1 MLKKDR
7 TKETPRWLL
16 VLALVF
22 LTNPVVVIFDY
33 LPDLVGYL
41 IIAGALKFLSDR
53 APYFEEARG
62 GFLRLALVSLVKL
75 PAYVIMTYAKGQNVG
90 DSDIN
95 ALFAFSFTVI
105 EAVLLFGALKN
116 TFEAL
121 SYLGQRSDAAALLKP
136 FPISKR
142 TRTMTPERLQILTY
156 IFVGIKA
163 AATALPEML
172 LLTRGVS
179 ADEYGKVFNLARLY
193 PYVII
198 FAFVLVFV
206 LGIILTKRFSKYL
219 RAIYS
224 EGKIRDAAD
233 SLHEGER
240 LDELRRK
247 LKLKDI
253 KFTLA
258 IFIASAVLTLNI
270 SFDNLEQVNLL
281 PDFLFGILMLYGVY
295 RLLKHIGG
303 SKKAI
308 ALCGVYSAVSLVFY
322 IIHTAFLI
330 RNGYDALATS
340 KIAKAEYIPVM
351 ISSGAELLALV
362 LLFVSVS
369 GVLLRFA
376 ATYTGLNPHDRGY
389 SRYDAEQAKMM
400 KRRVCL
406 WCGFGILG
414 GVCKLLE
421 TIFRYPAKIIYIATE
436 QGSAAIAEGIAPW
449 FGVVTL
455 VCCALFIA
463 YTVRLFSL
471 LREEARCPEGNE
483 ESIPK
488 RNEAFVPER
497 NEASVSDRR
506 EINVPNLHKE
516 GDVIMTTSKIGK
528 ILKAAT
534 AVMAVVLGVLFII
547 AVCHLY
553 YTGGET
559 PYSRERVGDYLAW
572 LIIPG
577 IITLLL
583 VIAGIIYNLV
593 TGESDVAPTERT
605 KGELLES
612 FKSRYDLN
620 SLNGQEAALAR
631 KLERRRNI
639 IDFAVS
645 QISAICFVF
654 ILDYLL
660 FIAKF
665 SVENMNAEI
674 MSAFAVCLPIAAL
687 GIGIHAVRAYFS
699 ERSAGEELEALR
711 AAVKNNGAQSV
722 KKQPQKKEKRV
733 NTLLITRIAVAA
745 IAVILTVAGIFNGGM
760 EDVLQKAVKICT
772 ECIGLG

>member
-1 MLKKDR
+1 M
-7 TKETPRWLL
+7 KETPRWLL

-41 IIAGALKFLSDR
+41 IIAGALKFLADR
-53 APYFEEARG
+53 APYFEEART
-62 GFLRLALVSLVKL
+62 GFLRLALVSLAKI
-75 PAYVIMTYAKGQNVG
+75 PSYVIMTYAKGENVG
-90 DSDIN
+90 DRDIN
-95 ALFAFSFTVI
+95 SLFAFTFAVI
-105 EAVLLFGALKN
+105 ETVLLFSALKN
-116 TFEAL
+116 LFEAL
-121 SYLGQRSDAAALLKP
+121 SYLGQRSDAAALLRP

-142 TRTMTPERLQILTY
+142 GRTLTPEGLQIISY
-156 IFVGIKA
+156 VFVGLKA

-179 ADEYGKVFNLARLY
+179 ADEYGKVFNVAKLY

-198 FAFVLVFV
+198 LSVVTVFIF
-206 LGIILTKRFSKYL
+206 GIILTKRFSKYL
-219 RAIYS
+219 TAIYS
-224 EGKIRDAAD
+224 EGRIRAAAD
-233 SLHEGER
+233 GLYEGER
-240 LDELRRK
+240 RDGLYRK
-247 LKLKDI
+247 LKVKDI
-253 KFTLA
+253 KFSLA
-258 IFIASAVLTLNI
+258 LFIAASVLTLNI
-270 SFDNLEQVNLL
+270 SFDNLDRVNLL
-281 PDFLFGILMLYGVY
+281 PDFLFGLLMLYAVH
-295 RLLKHIGG
+295 RLSKHTG
-303 SKKAI
+303 SGKRAM
-308 ALCGVYSAVSLVFY
+308 LFCGVYSAVSLVSY
-322 IIHTAFLI
+322 IIHTDFLI

-351 ISSGAELLALV
+351 IAGGAELLALIF
-362 LLFVSVS
+362 LFISLS
-369 GVLLRFA
+369 GVLFGFA
-376 ATYTGLNPHDRGY
+376 ALYNGLDPHDKSY
-389 SRYDAEQAKMM
+389 SRYDAEQARLM
-400 KRRVCL
+400 KKRIYL
-406 WCGFGILG
+406 WCGIGALG

-436 QGSAAIAEGIAPW
+436 EGSAAIAEGIAPW

-471 LREEARCPEGNE
+471 LREEIRCPEGNE
-483 ESIPK
+483 ESIPE

-497 NEASVSDRR
+497 NEASVSDRS
-506 EINVPNLHKE
+506 EINVTNLHKE

-583 VIAGIIYNLV
+583 VIAGIVYNIV
-593 TGESDVAPTERT
+593 TGESDVNPTART

-612 FKSRYDLN
+612 FVSRYGLD
-620 SLNGQEAALAR
+620 SFAGAEAALAR
-631 KLERRRNI
+631 KLRRRRNI

-645 QISAICFVF
+645 QISAVCFVF
-654 ILDYLL
+654 MLDYLF

-687 GIGIHAVRAYFS
+687 GVGIHAVRAYFS
-699 ERSAGEELEALR
+699 ERSAGEELEALK
-711 AAVKNNGAQSV
+711 ASIKSHGAPAV
-722 KKQPQKKEKRV
+722 KKQPEAKKRKV
-733 NTLLITRIAVAA
+733 NTLLVTRIAVAA
-745 IAVILTVAGIFNGGM
+745 VALILIAAGIFNGGM